1 MTVYTLIF
9 LYIINNVSICVHDRV
24 KEFMKLYFNFRWQMN
39 KAFEYFA
46 FYEPIMYIK
55 VHSRFEFHVW
65 HPIQR
70 NMSAQWDQ
78 RLYQTNSQDIF
89 DRMHMFAVQ

>member
-1 MTVYTLIF
+1 
-9 LYIINNVSICVHDRV
+9 
-24 KEFMKLYFNFRWQMN
+24 MN

-46 FYEPIMYIK
+46 FYVPIMYIK
-55 VHSRFEFHVW
+55 VHSRFEFKVW

-89 DRMHMFAVQ
+89 DRMRMCAVQ